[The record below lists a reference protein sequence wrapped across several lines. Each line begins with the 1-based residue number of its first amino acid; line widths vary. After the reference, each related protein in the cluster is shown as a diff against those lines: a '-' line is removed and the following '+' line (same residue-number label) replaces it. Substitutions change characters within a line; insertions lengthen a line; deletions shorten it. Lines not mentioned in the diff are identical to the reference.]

1 MRFKE
6 KEFLQKPSYKT
17 LESLI
22 MINNKLRQSPAVS
35 GILKYAAKHHDVD
48 FKVKEQWYEKL
59 HEWENAFKAYQQK
72 REMNPN
78 DMQLVFG
85 QMRCLENLGEWDE
98 LFNLSSNNWAKVS
111 PDNQGKIARTCAA
124 AAWSL
129 GKWDD
134 FELYSDHIK
143 RNTSDYP
150 FYKAVLAVHKNDFP
164 TAQQLIDSARDRID
178 SHLTTMVGESQDRAY
193 GAMVSVMLFSE
204 LEEAIQ
210 YKMAPEKRDF
220 IRNKWW
226 NRLQGCQKIVE
237 DWQKVLRVHS
247 LVLTPYED
255 RKSWLKFASIC
266 QKMNRVKLSQ
276 RVLSMLIAEDNYLS
290 VDAYNSMPGDDAMQ
304 AVFFETIWKKPNT
317 RVKINCPQITYG
329 FIKSLW
335 RSDEKKQA
343 FEEMKQFNE
352 KLLKECQDPNA
363 NEIKFNENAKLSK
376 EELSKL
382 RSKSYYKLGHWQ
394 SLLNETYADSVDDK
408 SILNYFRQATVTN
421 PKWYKAWNAYALK
434 NYKIIFFS
442 EKHQTNS
449 NSESESGDYQSR
461 SMKLIEYSV
470 AAIKGFFES
479 ISLSHGSSLQ
489 DTLRLLSILFDQ
501 GQEKEVAHAFND
513 GLKKVPIE
521 TWLQVIPQLIARID
535 IPKVPVCKIIQQ
547 LLIVVSKCHPQALI
561 YSLTVAQ
568 KSTIPSRHKAANI
581 ILKTMSEHSSNLV
594 QQALLVSDELIRVSI
609 LW

>member
-1 MRFKE
+1 
-6 KEFLQKPSYKT
+6 
-17 LESLI
+17 

-98 LFNLSSNNWAKVS
+98 LFNLSSNNWSKVS

-134 FELYSDHIK
+134 FEVYSDHIK

-204 LEEAIQ
+204 LEESIQ
-210 YKMAPEKRDF
+210 YKMCPEKRDF

-276 RVLSMLIAEDNYLS
+276 RVLSMLITEDNYLS
-290 VDAYNSMPGDDAMQ
+290 ADAYNSLPNDDAIQ
-304 AVFFETIWKKPNT
+304 AVFFETTASKKPNT
-317 RVKINCPQITYG
+317 PVKINCPQITYG

-335 RSDEKKQA
+335 RGDDKKDDKKQA
-343 FEEMKQFNE
+343 FKEMKQFND
-352 KLLKECQDPNA
+352 KLLKVCQEVDANA
-363 NEIKFNENAKLSK
+363 AEIKFNENAKLSRD
-376 EELSKL
+376 EVYKL

-394 SLLNETYADSVDDK
+394 SLLNENYGDSIDDK
-408 SILNYFRQATVTN
+408 TILNYFKQATAMN

-442 EKHQTNS
+442 EKHQINS

-461 SMKLIEYSV
+461 SVRMVEYSV

-568 KSTIPSRHKAANI
+568 KSTIPSRHKAANN